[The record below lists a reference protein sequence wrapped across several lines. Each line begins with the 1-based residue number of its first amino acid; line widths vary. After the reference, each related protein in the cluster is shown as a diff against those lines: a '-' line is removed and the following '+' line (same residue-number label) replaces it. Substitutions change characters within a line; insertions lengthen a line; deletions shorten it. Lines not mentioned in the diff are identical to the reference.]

1 MNEAQVPM
9 IYGHCRVHVDSDA
22 KVVVATSTYAEEN
35 RNTIFKVNK
44 KDVEITDKYFWV
56 NYSTLNMLIQVNNC
70 INIQLRNLLSLL
82 KL

>member
-1 MNEAQVPM
+1 MKEKKKNE
-9 IYGHCRVHVDSDA
+9 
-22 KVVVATSTYAEEN
+22 K
-35 RNTIFKVNK
+35 
-44 KDVEITDKYFWV
+44 ITNKYFWV

>member
-1 MNEAQVPM
+1 MERYYHELLEKKHKADIDVM
-9 IYGHCRVHVDSDA
+9 LSEEGGRCYH
-22 KVVVATSTYAEEN
+22 EEN